1 MYSMHVTVGQ
11 CIGGNMKEILAFIEK
26 KKLEFS
32 QLPFFDYLRDQS
44 ISPRQRLAFAP
55 CAAPFIMSFGE
66 LNRGVFRDEP
76 TNDPIQKIINKH
88 TYEDDHHWVWFLEDL
103 EKLGFN
109 KPKLFSQTLEFLWG
123 SETQIARKLVYQL
136 HQYTVEAT
144 PLQKLIVIEA
154 AESTGNAFLA
164 ASSQT
169 IRDLQN
175 IAAPE
180 EYQYFGASHLIV
192 DTGHSY
198 CSPKSKQYIESIE
211 VTENEQKR
219 YFELI
224 EKIFTVFTEF
234 INELFIYAKTHSVE
248 DFTPSFSMDFKPIGA
263 YLLESGLIN
272 SDQLQDAL
280 LKQKSTTLS
289 LGQIISGQGWV
300 KQQTI
305 EYLVAKVIES
315 ERQLRKT
322 SSPSFVN
329 NLESQWVNDSN
340 SSSTQV
346 ATISESSQ
354 SMRLGD
360 YLLEAALVNT
370 EQLEAAINEQKLTA
384 APIPLGQILAHRGWV
399 NQQTVEYFME
409 KVVIPERELELRN

>member
-1 MYSMHVTVGQ
+1 ME
-11 CIGGNMKEILAFIEK
+11 EILAFIEK

-32 QLPFFDYLRDQS
+32 RLPFFAYLRNKS

-66 LNRGVFRDEP
+66 LNRDAFRDEP

-88 TYEDDHHWVWFLEDL
+88 TYEDDHHWEWFLEDL

-109 KPKLFSQTLEFLWG
+109 KPKSFSKTLEFLWG
-123 SETQIARKLVYQL
+123 SETQTARRLVYQL
-136 HQYTVEAT
+136 YQYTVEAT
-144 PLQKLIVIEA
+144 PLQRLIVIEA
-154 AESTGNAFLA
+154 AESTGNVFLA

-192 DTGHSY
+192 DTGHTY

-211 VTENEQKR
+211 VAENEKR
-219 YFELI
+219 HYFELI

-234 INELFIYAKTHSVE
+234 IDELFVYAKTHSVE
-248 DFTPSFSMDFKPIGA
+248 DITLFLPTDFKPIGA

-272 SDQLQDAL
+272 SDQLKDAL
-280 LKQKSTTLS
+280 IKQKSTALP
-289 LGQIISGQGWV
+289 LGQIISSQGLV

-322 SSPSFVN
+322 GSSSFVN
-329 NLESQWVNDSN
+329 HLESQWVNG
-340 SSSTQV
+340 SSSSITQV
-346 ATISESSQ
+346 ATASKSNQ

-360 YLLEAALVNT
+360 YLLEAALVNA
-370 EQLEAAINEQKLTA
+370 EQLQAAIEEQKLTA
-384 APIPLGQILAHRGWV
+384 APTPIGQILAHNGWV
-399 NQQTVEYFME
+399 NQQTVEYLME
-409 KVVIPERELELRN
+409 KVVIPERELALQN